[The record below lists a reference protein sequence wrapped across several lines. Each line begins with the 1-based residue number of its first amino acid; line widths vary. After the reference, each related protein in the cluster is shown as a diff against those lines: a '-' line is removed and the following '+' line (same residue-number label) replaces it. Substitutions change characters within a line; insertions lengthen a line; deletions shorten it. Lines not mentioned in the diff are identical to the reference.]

1 MKAKLVKLWDSLKS
15 QYTDETGE
23 MNMAGI
29 ILMSISMVFLSIGFI
44 FLQLTTSAS
53 VTLNTYVYSTNT
65 SINASYFTGF
75 TAIVGMTPLLILLGY
90 VTAAV
95 VTGFMGIQVIR
106 GAGNARASG
115 GSIIML
121 ALSIVFIAIGLII
134 EPIALDGIASA
145 IDTTGAADFTG
156 YVTFLRM
163 TPMLVHLGFI
173 VASAVVGFFGIKMTG
188 KAS

>member
-1 MKAKLVKLWDSLKS
+1 MRTELATRWNELKRKIS
-15 QYTDETGE
+15 GEKGE

-53 VTLNTYVYSTNT
+53 VTLNDYVYTTNT
-65 SINASYFTGF
+65 SINASYFTGY
-75 TAIVGMTPLLILLGY
+75 TSIVGMTPLLILLGY
-90 VTAAV
+90 ITAAV
-95 VTGFMGIQVIR
+95 VTGFMGIQVIK
-106 GAGNARASG
+106 GAGEYKASG

-145 IDTTGAADFTG
+145 IDTNGAASFTG
-156 YVTFLRM
+156 YITFLKM
-163 TPMLVHLGFI
+163 SPMLVHLGFI

-188 KAS
+188 QDT